1 MKRFIILAVLVLVA
15 LTMVVGAVD
24 TQLLRLQMKHNLR
37 AGDGSGPIPTCRPGT
52 NCGPDGTLRQVAGDG
67 SGPIPTCRPG
77 TNCGP
82 DDTLRQVA
90 GDGSG
95 PIPTCRPGTN
105 CGPDDTLRQVAT
117 YALSS
122 EFKSTHLFAQG
133 LETMTWLS

>member
-82 DDTLRQVA
+82 D
-90 GDGSG
+90 G
-95 PIPTCRPGTN
+95 
-105 CGPDDTLRQVAT
+105 TLRQVAT

>member
-52 NCGPDGTLRQVAGDG
+52 NCGPDGTLRQVA
-67 SGPIPTCRPG
+67 
-77 TNCGP
+77 
-82 DDTLRQVA
+82 
-90 GDGSG
+90 
-95 PIPTCRPGTN
+95 
-105 CGPDDTLRQVAT
+105 T